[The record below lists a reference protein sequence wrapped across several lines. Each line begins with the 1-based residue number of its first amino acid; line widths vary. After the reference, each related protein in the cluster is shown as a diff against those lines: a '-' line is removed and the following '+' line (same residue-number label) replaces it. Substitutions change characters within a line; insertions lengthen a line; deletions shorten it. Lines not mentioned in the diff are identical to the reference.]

1 MVHCYVDPKQLASD
15 EIQKVLGDFCRRLG
29 RETHQGE
36 VGLIIDNEYFA
47 FTKF

>member
-1 MVHCYVDPKQLASD
+1 VQQD
-15 EIQKVLGDFCRRLG
+15 LGDFCRRLG
-29 RETHQGE
+29 RETKQGE